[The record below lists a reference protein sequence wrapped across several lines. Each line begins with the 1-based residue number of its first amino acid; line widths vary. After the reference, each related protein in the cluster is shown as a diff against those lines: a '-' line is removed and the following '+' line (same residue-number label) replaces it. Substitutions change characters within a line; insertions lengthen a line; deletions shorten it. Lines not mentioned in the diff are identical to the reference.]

1 MDTNY
6 KRTVAG
12 SVGAGLGAI
21 FNATGRTY
29 YILEHKTNS
38 KYHHSGESQ
47 KIIVDQIEMGRD
59 SSCQVRFDEA
69 FETVSRRHAAIMRD
83 GSNWKLIPLSNTNA
97 TLVNGQPVQGERILN
112 SGDEIRLSSQG
123 PVMGFI
129 LPQGPQ
135 SLVKSIGLTERMSL
149 FRKQALRP
157 YKTAIWILFIVLIL
171 AVGGLVTWNI
181 LQSKNYETQLADM
194 KYEQQMISDEV
205 AAKDAEI
212 VALMQQLDNAEARAK
227 MTASEVRK
235 ANDAIKQYEA
245 EKEALVK
252 KQQAIE
258 ESISELN
265 KKVEETPKAAPA
277 PKVEKA
283 EPAAEVESKT
293 SEVVEPKQDAP
304 KPQATVA
311 DIKDCYNSVY
321 YVKMDDVSVFDK
333 DNKELVKFTTDYLI
347 GGTGFLLD
355 NGRFV
360 TARRVVE
367 PWFYYSGTKS
377 LGKDRRG
384 VTWTFSDIQA
394 AQSKEGFKVVANY
407 TAYAPN
413 GMNFKFKNTDIRG
426 DKDFENTESYYT
438 LEAYKLNVSLYRIF
452 RTQEVKLKRY
462 DMTTK
467 ADWVSMAKTD
477 QLQKGNGLAFD
488 AAYSVAPVGGNEV
501 VILGYPLGAGMK
513 NSESVNP
520 DKRINNINV
529 SGVNDKGVIE
539 LSSRRYQEGNDGAPV
554 LMNKDGKWVVIGI
567 LSHTDSADRDVVVP
581 ISYTK

>member
-21 FNATGRTY
+21 FNASGRTY

-38 KYHHSGESQ
+38 KYHQAGESQ
-47 KIIVDQIEMGRD
+47 KIIVDQVEMGRD
-59 SSCQVRFDEA
+59 SSCQVRFDES
-69 FETVSRRHAAIMRD
+69 FETVSRKHAAIVRD
-83 GSNWKLIPLSNTNA
+83 GSNWKLVPLSSTNA
-97 TLVNGQPVQGERILN
+97 TLVNGQPITGERVLN

-123 PVMGFI
+123 PVLGFI
-129 LPQGPQ
+129 LPQGAQ
-135 SLVKSIGLTERMSL
+135 SLVKSIGLTERMNL

-157 YKTAIWILFIVLIL
+157 YKTAIWCLFAVLII
-171 AVGGLVTWNI
+171 AVGALVAWN
-181 LQSKNYETQLADM
+181 LYQAKNYEQKLADM
-194 KYEQQMISDEV
+194 QFEQELIADEMM
-205 AAKDAEI
+205 AKDAEI
-212 VALMQQLDNAEARAK
+212 SALKGKINNAEARAR
-227 MTASEVRK
+227 MTAEEVRK
-235 ANDAIKQYEA
+235 ANETLEKYEA
-245 EKEALVK
+245 EKADLAK

-258 ESISELN
+258 ASIVELN
-265 KKVEETPKAAPA
+265 KKAEAPQPAKAAEKAASKAAEKAAPA
-277 PKVEKA
+277 AKA
-283 EPAAEVESKT
+283 EPAA
-293 SEVVEPKQDAP
+293 
-304 KPQATVA
+304 KPA

-321 YVKMDDVSVFDK
+321 YVKMDDVSVYDK
-333 DNKELVKFTTDYLI
+333 DNKELVMFTTDYLV

-367 PWFYYSGTKS
+367 PWFYYSASTS

-384 VTWTFSDIQA
+384 VSWTFADIQA

-426 DKDFENTESYYT
+426 DKAFESTDTYYT
-438 LEAYKLNVSLYRIF
+438 IETYKLNNTLYRLF
-452 RTQEVKLKRY
+452 RTQEIKLKRY
-462 DMTTK
+462 NKATR
-467 ADWVSMAKTD
+467 ADWVSMAKAD
-477 QLQKGNGLAFD
+477 QLQSGNGLAFD
-488 AAYSVAPVGGNEV
+488 AAYSLSPVSGTEV
-501 VILGYPLGAGMK
+501 TILGYPLGAGMK

-529 SGVNDKGVIE
+529 TGLNDQGVIE
-539 LSSRRYQEGNDGAPV
+539 LSSRRYTEGNDGAPV

>member
-21 FNATGRTY
+21 FNASGRTY

-38 KYHHSGESQ
+38 KYHQAGESQ
-47 KIIVDQIEMGRD
+47 KIIVDQVEMGRD
-59 SSCQVRFDEA
+59 SSCQVRFDES
-69 FETVSRRHAAIMRD
+69 FETVSRKHAAIVRD
-83 GSNWKLIPLSNTNA
+83 GSNWKLVPLSSTNA
-97 TLVNGQPVQGERILN
+97 TLVNGQPITGERVLN

-123 PVMGFI
+123 PVLGFI
-129 LPQGPQ
+129 LPQGAQ
-135 SLVKSIGLTERMSL
+135 SLVKSIGLTERMNL

-157 YKTAIWILFIVLIL
+157 YKTAIWCLFAVLII
-171 AVGGLVTWNI
+171 AVGALVAWN
-181 LQSKNYETQLADM
+181 LYQAKNYEQKLADM
-194 KYEQQMISDEV
+194 QFEQELIADEMM
-205 AAKDAEI
+205 AKDAEI
-212 VALMQQLDNAEARAK
+212 SALKGKINNAEARAR
-227 MTASEVRK
+227 MTAEEVRK
-235 ANDAIKQYEA
+235 ANETLEKYEA
-245 EKEALVK
+245 EKADLAK

-258 ESISELN
+258 ASIVELN
-265 KKVEETPKAAPA
+265 KKAEAPQPAKAAEKAASKAAEKAAPA
-277 PKVEKA
+277 AKA
-283 EPAAEVESKT
+283 EPAA
-293 SEVVEPKQDAP
+293 
-304 KPQATVA
+304 KPA

-321 YVKMDDVSVFDK
+321 YVKMDDVSVYDK
-333 DNKELVKFTTDYLI
+333 DNKELVKFTTDYLV

-367 PWFYYSGTKS
+367 PWFYYSASTS

-384 VTWTFSDIQA
+384 VSWTFADIQA
-394 AQSKEGFKVVANY
+394 AHSRDGFKVVANY

-413 GMNFKFKNTDIRG
+413 GMNFKFKNTDVRG
-426 DKDFENTESYYT
+426 DKGFESTDSYYT
-438 LEAYKLNVSLYRIF
+438 IESYKLNNTLYRIF
-452 RTQEVKLKRY
+452 RTQEIKLKRY
-462 DMTTK
+462 NKATR
-467 ADWVSMAKTD
+467 ADWVSMAKAD
-477 QLQKGNGLAFD
+477 QLQSGNGLAFD
-488 AAYSVAPVGGNEV
+488 AAYSLSPVSGTEV
-501 VILGYPLGAGMK
+501 TILGYPLGAGMK

-529 SGVNDKGVIE
+529 TGLNDQGVIE
-539 LSSRRYQEGNDGAPV
+539 LSSRRYTEGNDGAPV

>member
-38 KYHHSGESQ
+38 KFHHAGESQ

-69 FETVSRRHAAIMRD
+69 FETVSRKHAAIVRD
-83 GSNWKLIPLSNTNA
+83 GANCKLIPLSNTNA
-97 TLVNGQPVQGERILN
+97 TLVNGQPITGERILN

-129 LPQGPQ
+129 QPQGQQ
-135 SLVKSIGLTERMSL
+135 SLVKSIGLTERMNL

-171 AVGGLVTWNI
+171 AVGGLVAWN
-181 LQSKNYETQLADM
+181 LYQAKNYELQLEDM
-194 KYEQQMISDEV
+194 KIEQQIISDEM

-212 VALMQQLDNAEARAK
+212 TALMKQLDNAESRAQ
-227 MTASEVRK
+227 MTEAEVRK
-235 ANDAIKQYEA
+235 ANEAIAQYENEKA
-245 EKEALVK
+245 ELEK

-258 ESISELN
+258 ESIKQLN
-265 KKVEETPKAAPA
+265 KKVSDTPAQKPASKPAKKSEPVAETVTETAQETAAP
-277 PKVEKA
+277 V
-283 EPAAEVESKT
+283 
-293 SEVVEPKQDAP
+293 
-304 KPQATVA
+304 QAA

-321 YVKMDDVSVFDK
+321 YVKMDDVSVFDNE
-333 DNKELVKFTTDYLI
+333 NKELVKFTTDYLI

-360 TARRVVE
+360 TARRVIE

-384 VTWTFSDIQA
+384 VPWTFADIQA
-394 AQSKEGFKVVANY
+394 ALSRDGFKVVANY

-413 GMNFKFKNTDIRG
+413 GMNFKFKNTDVRG
-426 DKDFENTESYYT
+426 DKAFESTESYYT

-452 RTQEVKLKRY
+452 RTQTVKLKRY
-462 DMTTK
+462 DKTTK

-488 AAYSVAPVGGNEV
+488 TAYSVSPVGGNEV

-520 DKRINNINV
+520 DKRVNNINV
-529 SGVNDKGVIE
+529 TGLNDKGVIE
-539 LSSRRYQEGNDGAPV
+539 LASRRYQEGNDGAPV

>member
-21 FNATGRTY
+21 FNASGRTY

-38 KYHHSGESQ
+38 KYHQAGESQ
-47 KIIVDQIEMGRD
+47 KIIVDQVEMGRD
-59 SSCQVRFDEA
+59 SSCQVRFDES
-69 FETVSRRHAAIMRD
+69 FETVSRKHAAIVRD
-83 GSNWKLIPLSNTNA
+83 GSNWKLVPLSSTNA
-97 TLVNGQPVQGERILN
+97 TLVNGQPITGERVLN

-123 PVMGFI
+123 PVLGFI
-129 LPQGPQ
+129 LPQGAQ
-135 SLVKSIGLTERMSL
+135 SLVKSIGLTERMNL

-157 YKTAIWILFIVLIL
+157 YKTAIWCLFAVLII
-171 AVGGLVTWNI
+171 AVGALVAWN
-181 LQSKNYETQLADM
+181 LYQAKNYEQKLADM
-194 KYEQQMISDEV
+194 QFEQELIADEMM
-205 AAKDAEI
+205 AKDAEI
-212 VALMQQLDNAEARAK
+212 SALKGKINNAEARAR
-227 MTASEVRK
+227 MTADEVRK
-235 ANDAIKQYEA
+235 ANETLEKYEA
-245 EKEALVK
+245 EKADLAK

-258 ESISELN
+258 ASIVELN
-265 KKVEETPKAAPA
+265 KKAEAPQPAKAAEKAASKAAEKAAPA
-277 PKVEKA
+277 AKA
-283 EPAAEVESKT
+283 EPAA
-293 SEVVEPKQDAP
+293 
-304 KPQATVA
+304 KPA

-321 YVKMDDVSVFDK
+321 YVKMDDVSVYDK
-333 DNKELVKFTTDYLI
+333 DNKELVKFTTDYLV

-367 PWFYYSGTKS
+367 PWFYYSASTS

-384 VTWTFSDIQA
+384 VSWTFADIQA

-426 DKDFENTESYYT
+426 DKAFESTDTYYT
-438 LEAYKLNVSLYRIF
+438 IETYKLNNTLYRLF
-452 RTQEVKLKRY
+452 RTQEIKLKRY
-462 DMTTK
+462 NKATR
-467 ADWVSMAKTD
+467 ADWVSMAKAD
-477 QLQKGNGLAFD
+477 QLQSGNGLAFD
-488 AAYSVAPVGGNEV
+488 AAYSLSPVSGTEV
-501 VILGYPLGAGMK
+501 TILGYPLGAGMK

-529 SGVNDKGVIE
+529 TGLNDQGVIE
-539 LSSRRYQEGNDGAPV
+539 LSSRRYTEGNDGAPV

>member
-21 FNATGRTY
+21 FNASGRTY

-38 KYHHSGESQ
+38 RYHNVGESQ
-47 KIIVDQIEMGRD
+47 KIIVDQVELGRD

-69 FETVSRRHAAIMRD
+69 FETVSRKHAAIVRD
-83 GSNWKLIPLSNTNA
+83 GANWKLIPLSTTNA
-97 TLVNGQPVQGERILN
+97 TLVNGQPITSERILN

-129 LPQGPQ
+129 LPQGQQ
-135 SLVKSIGLTERMSL
+135 SLVKSIGLTERMNL

-157 YKTAIWILFIVLIL
+157 YKTAIWILFAVLIL
-171 AVGGLVTWNI
+171 SVGGLVAWNI
-181 LQSKNYETQLADM
+181 YEKNELMKEQEAIVAELA
-194 KYEQQMISDEV
+194 E
-205 AAKDAEI
+205 KDAEM
-212 VALMQQLDNAEARAK
+212 VALMQQLDDAEARAK
-227 MTASEVRK
+227 MTASEVSK
-235 ANDAIKQYEA
+235 ANAALSRYAA
-245 EKEALVK
+245 EKQELLK
-252 KQQAIE
+252 KQELIE
-258 ESISELN
+258 ESIKQIN
-265 KKVEETPKAAPA
+265 KKVNETPKAAP
-277 PKVEKA
+277 
-283 EPAAEVESKT
+283 
-293 SEVVEPKQDAP
+293 EPKAAQEPKAAP
-304 KPQATVA
+304 SAKKETAQAAAASAVETAKVA

-321 YVKMDDVSVFDK
+321 YVKMDDVSVFDNE
-333 DNKELVKFTTDYLI
+333 NKELVKFTTDYLI

-355 NGRFV
+355 NGRFI

-367 PWFYYSGTKS
+367 PWFYYSESKS

-384 VTWTFSDIQA
+384 VPWTFADIQA
-394 AQSKEGFKVVANY
+394 AQSKDGFKVVANY

-413 GMNFKFKNTDIRG
+413 GMNFKFKSTDFRG
-426 DKDFENTESYYT
+426 DNGFESTESYYT
-438 LEAYKLNVSLYRIF
+438 IETYKLNVSLYRIF
-452 RTQEVKLKRY
+452 RTQQIKLKKY
-462 DMTTK
+462 DKTTK

-477 QLQKGNGLAFD
+477 QLQKGSGLAFD
-488 AAYSVAPVGGNEV
+488 AAYSVAPIGGTEV
-501 VILGYPLGAGMK
+501 VILGYPLGTGMK

-520 DKRINNINV
+520 DKRVNNINV
-529 SGVNDKGVIE
+529 TGLNDIGVIE
-539 LSSRRYQEGNDGAPV
+539 LASRRYQEGNDGAPV

>member
-21 FNATGRTY
+21 FNASGRTY

-38 KYHHSGESQ
+38 KYHQAGESQ
-47 KIIVDQIEMGRD
+47 KIIVDQVEMGRD
-59 SSCQVRFDEA
+59 SSCQVRFDES
-69 FETVSRRHAAIMRD
+69 FETVSRKHAAIVRD
-83 GSNWKLIPLSNTNA
+83 GSNWKLVPLSSTNA
-97 TLVNGQPVQGERILN
+97 TLVNGQPITGERVLN

-123 PVMGFI
+123 PVLGFI
-129 LPQGPQ
+129 LPQGAQ
-135 SLVKSIGLTERMSL
+135 SLVKSIGLTERMNL

-157 YKTAIWILFIVLIL
+157 YKTAIWCLFAVLII
-171 AVGGLVTWNI
+171 AVGALVAWN
-181 LQSKNYETQLADM
+181 LYQAKNYEQKLADM
-194 KYEQQMISDEV
+194 QFEQELIADEMM
-205 AAKDAEI
+205 AKDAEI
-212 VALMQQLDNAEARAK
+212 SALKGKINNAEARAR
-227 MTASEVRK
+227 MTAEEVRK
-235 ANDAIKQYEA
+235 ANETLEKYEA
-245 EKEALVK
+245 EKADLAK

-258 ESISELN
+258 ASIVELN
-265 KKVEETPKAAPA
+265 KKAEAPQPAKAVEKAASKAAEKAAPA
-277 PKVEKA
+277 AKA
-283 EPAAEVESKT
+283 EPAA
-293 SEVVEPKQDAP
+293 
-304 KPQATVA
+304 KPA

-321 YVKMDDVSVFDK
+321 YVKMDDVSVYDK
-333 DNKELVKFTTDYLI
+333 DNKELVKFTTDYLV

-367 PWFYYSGTKS
+367 PWFYYSASTS

-384 VTWTFSDIQA
+384 VSWTFADIQA
-394 AQSKEGFKVVANY
+394 AQSKDGFKVVANY

-426 DKDFENTESYYT
+426 DKAFESTDTYYT
-438 LEAYKLNVSLYRIF
+438 IETYKLNNTLYRLF
-452 RTQEVKLKRY
+452 RTQEIKLKRY
-462 DMTTK
+462 NKATR
-467 ADWVSMAKTD
+467 ADWVSMAKAD
-477 QLQKGNGLAFD
+477 QLQNGNGLAFD
-488 AAYSVAPVGGNEV
+488 AAYSLSPVSGTEV
-501 VILGYPLGAGMK
+501 TILGYPLGAGMK

-529 SGVNDKGVIE
+529 TGLNDQGVIE
-539 LSSRRYQEGNDGAPV
+539 LSSRRYTEGNDGAPV

>member
-38 KYHHSGESQ
+38 KFHNAGESQ
-47 KIIVDQIEMGRD
+47 KIIVDQVELGRD

-69 FETVSRRHAAIMRD
+69 FETVSRRHAAIVRD

-97 TLVNGQPVQGERILN
+97 TLVNGMPIQAETILN

-129 LPQGPQ
+129 LPQGQQ

-157 YKTAIWILFIVLIL
+157 YKTALWILFIVLIL

-181 LQSKNYETQLADM
+181 LQSKEYESRLADM
-194 KYEQQMISDEV
+194 QYEQQMISEEM
-205 AAKDAEI
+205 ATKDAEI

-227 MTASEVRK
+227 MTAAEVRK
-235 ANDAIKQYEA
+235 ANEAIQQYESEKA
-245 EKEALVK
+245 ELAK

-258 ESISELN
+258 ASISELS
-265 KKVEETPKAAPA
+265 KKVEEPKAAPA
-277 PKVEKA
+277 PKAPKKETPKA
-283 EPAAEVESKT
+283 EPVKAQQEEEAPVTTAAPV
-293 SEVVEPKQDAP
+293 A
-304 KPQATVA
+304 AA

-321 YVKMDDVSVFDK
+321 YVKMDDVSVFDQ

-347 GGTGFLLD
+347 GGTGFLLE

-360 TARRVVE
+360 TARRVIE
-367 PWFYYSGTKS
+367 PWFYYNGKKS

-394 AQSKEGFKVVANY
+394 AQSRAGFKVVANY

-426 DKDFENTESYYT
+426 DKGFESTESYYT

-452 RTQEVKLKRY
+452 RTQEVKIRRY
-462 DMTTK
+462 DKTTK

-488 AAYSVAPVGGNEV
+488 ESYSVSPVGGNEV
-501 VILGYPLGAGMK
+501 VILGYPLGTGMK

-520 DKRINNINV
+520 DKRTNNVNV
-529 SGVNDKGVIE
+529 TGLNDKGVIE
-539 LSSRRYQEGNDGAPV
+539 LASRRYQEGNDGAPV
-554 LMNKDGKWVVIGI
+554 LMNKDGKWVVVGI

>member
-38 KYHHSGESQ
+38 KYHHAGESQ
-47 KIIVDQIEMGRD
+47 KIIVDQIELGRD

-69 FETVSRRHAAIMRD
+69 FETVSRRHAAIVRD

-97 TLVNGQPVQGERILN
+97 TLVNGQPISNERILN

-129 LPQGPQ
+129 MPQGQQ
-135 SLVKSIGLTERMSL
+135 SLVKSIGLTERMNL

-171 AVGGLVTWNI
+171 AVGGLVGWNVW
-181 LQSKNYETQLADM
+181 QSKNYEAQLADM
-194 KYEQQMISDEV
+194 QFEQQMISDEM
-205 AAKDAEI
+205 AAKEAEI
-212 VALMQQLDNAEARAK
+212 SALTSKLNNAETRAR
-227 MTASEVRK
+227 MTASDVRK
-235 ANDAIKQYEA
+235 ANEAIQQYEA
-245 EKEALVK
+245 EKAELAK
-252 KQQAIE
+252 KQQEIE
-258 ESISELN
+258 ASINELN
-265 KKVEETPKAAPA
+265 KKVEEEPVAP
-277 PKVEKA
+277 
-283 EPAAEVESKT
+283 
-293 SEVVEPKQDAP
+293 VVEEKNQLEKVAETETPVA
-304 KPQATVA
+304 QAA
-311 DIKDCYNSVY
+311 DIQDCYNSVY
-321 YVKMDDVSVFDK
+321 YVKMDEVTVFDK
-333 DNKELVKFTTDYLI
+333 DNKELVRFTTDYLI
-347 GGTGFLLD
+347 GGTGFILD
-355 NGRFV
+355 NGRFI

-367 PWFYYSGTKS
+367 PWFYYSGSKV

-384 VTWTFSDIQA
+384 VSWTFKDIQA
-394 AQSKEGFKVVANY
+394 ALSREGYKVVANY

-413 GMNFKFKNTDIRG
+413 GMNFKFKNTDVRG
-426 DKDFENTESYYT
+426 DRGFESTDSYYV
-438 LEAYKLNVSLYRIF
+438 LEAYKLNASLYRLF
-452 RTQEVKLKRY
+452 RTQEIKLKSY
-462 DMTTK
+462 DKTTK
-467 ADWVSMAKTD
+467 ADWVSMAKAD
-477 QLQKGNGLAFD
+477 QLQKGNGLPFD
-488 AAYSVAPVGGNEV
+488 VSYSVSPVSGTEV

-520 DKRINNINV
+520 DKRINNVNV
-529 SGVNDKGVIE
+529 TGLNDKGVIE

-554 LMNKDGKWVVIGI
+554 LINKDGKWVVIGI
-567 LSHTDSADRDVVVP
+567 LSHTDSSDRDVVVP

>member
-21 FNATGRTY
+21 FNASGRTY

-38 KYHHSGESQ
+38 KYHQAGESQ
-47 KIIVDQIEMGRD
+47 KIIVDQVEMGRD
-59 SSCQVRFDEA
+59 SSCQVRFDES
-69 FETVSRRHAAIMRD
+69 FETVSRKHAAIVRD
-83 GSNWKLIPLSNTNA
+83 GSNWKLVPLSSTNA
-97 TLVNGQPVQGERILN
+97 TLVNGQPITGERVLN

-123 PVMGFI
+123 PVLGFI
-129 LPQGPQ
+129 LPQGAQ
-135 SLVKSIGLTERMSL
+135 SLVKSIGLTERMNL

-157 YKTAIWILFIVLIL
+157 YKTAIWCLFAVLII
-171 AVGGLVTWNI
+171 AVGALVAWN
-181 LQSKNYETQLADM
+181 LYQAKNYEQKLADM
-194 KYEQQMISDEV
+194 QFEQELIADEMM
-205 AAKDAEI
+205 AKDAEI
-212 VALMQQLDNAEARAK
+212 SALKGKINNAEARAR
-227 MTASEVRK
+227 MTAEEVRK
-235 ANDAIKQYEA
+235 ANETLEKYEA
-245 EKEALVK
+245 EKADLAK

-258 ESISELN
+258 ASIVELN
-265 KKVEETPKAAPA
+265 KKAEAPQPAKAAEKAASKAAEKAAPA
-277 PKVEKA
+277 AKA
-283 EPAAEVESKT
+283 EPAA
-293 SEVVEPKQDAP
+293 
-304 KPQATVA
+304 KPA

-321 YVKMDDVSVFDK
+321 YVKMDDVSVYDK
-333 DNKELVKFTTDYLI
+333 DNKELVKFTTDYLV

-367 PWFYYSGTKS
+367 PWFYYSASTS

-384 VTWTFSDIQA
+384 VSWTFADIQA
-394 AQSKEGFKVVANY
+394 AQSKDGFKVVANY

-426 DKDFENTESYYT
+426 DKAFESTDTYYT
-438 LEAYKLNVSLYRIF
+438 IETYKLNNTLYRLF
-452 RTQEVKLKRY
+452 RTQEIKLKRY
-462 DMTTK
+462 NKATR
-467 ADWVSMAKTD
+467 ADWVSMAKAD
-477 QLQKGNGLAFD
+477 QLQNGNGLAFD
-488 AAYSVAPVGGNEV
+488 AAYSLSPVSGTEV
-501 VILGYPLGAGMK
+501 TILGYPLGAGMK

-529 SGVNDKGVIE
+529 TGLNDQGVIE
-539 LSSRRYQEGNDGAPV
+539 LSSRRYTEGNDGAPV

>member
-21 FNATGRTY
+21 FNASGRTY

-38 KYHHSGESQ
+38 KYHQAGESQ
-47 KIIVDQIEMGRD
+47 KIIVDQVEMGRD
-59 SSCQVRFDEA
+59 SSCQVRFDES
-69 FETVSRRHAAIMRD
+69 FETVSRKHAAIVRD
-83 GSNWKLIPLSNTNA
+83 GSNWKLVPLSSTNA
-97 TLVNGQPVQGERILN
+97 TLVNGQPITGERVLN

-123 PVMGFI
+123 PVLGFI
-129 LPQGPQ
+129 LPQGAQ
-135 SLVKSIGLTERMSL
+135 SLVKSIGLTERMNL

-157 YKTAIWILFIVLIL
+157 YKTAIWCLFAVLII
-171 AVGGLVTWNI
+171 AVGALVAWN
-181 LQSKNYETQLADM
+181 LYQAKNYEQKLADM
-194 KYEQQMISDEV
+194 QFEQELIADEMM
-205 AAKDAEI
+205 AKDAEI
-212 VALMQQLDNAEARAK
+212 SALKGKINNAEARAR
-227 MTASEVRK
+227 MTAEEVRK
-235 ANDAIKQYEA
+235 ANETLEKYEA
-245 EKEALVK
+245 EKADLAK

-258 ESISELN
+258 ASIVELN
-265 KKVEETPKAAPA
+265 KKAEAPQPAKAAEKVASKAVEKAAPA
-277 PKVEKA
+277 AKA
-283 EPAAEVESKT
+283 EPAA
-293 SEVVEPKQDAP
+293 
-304 KPQATVA
+304 KPA

-321 YVKMDDVSVFDK
+321 YVKMDDVSVYDK
-333 DNKELVKFTTDYLI
+333 DNKELVKFTTDYLV

-367 PWFYYSGTKS
+367 PWFYYSASTS

-384 VTWTFSDIQA
+384 VSWTFADIQA

-426 DKDFENTESYYT
+426 DKAFESTDTYYT
-438 LEAYKLNVSLYRIF
+438 IETYKLNNTLYRLF
-452 RTQEVKLKRY
+452 RTQEIKLKRY
-462 DMTTK
+462 NKATR
-467 ADWVSMAKTD
+467 ADWVSMAKAD
-477 QLQKGNGLAFD
+477 QLQSGNGLAFD
-488 AAYSVAPVGGNEV
+488 AAYSLSPVSGTEV
-501 VILGYPLGAGMK
+501 TILGYPLGAGMK

-529 SGVNDKGVIE
+529 TGLNDQGVIE
-539 LSSRRYQEGNDGAPV
+539 LSSRRYTEGNDGAPV
-554 LMNKDGKWVVIGI
+554 LMNKEGKWVVIGI

>member
-21 FNATGRTY
+21 FNASGRTY

-38 KYHHSGESQ
+38 KYHQAGESQ
-47 KIIVDQIEMGRD
+47 KIIVDQVEMGRD
-59 SSCQVRFDEA
+59 SSCQVRFDES
-69 FETVSRRHAAIMRD
+69 FETVSRKHAAIVRD
-83 GSNWKLIPLSNTNA
+83 GSNWKLIPLSSTNA
-97 TLVNGQPVQGERILN
+97 TLVNGQPITGERVLN

-123 PVMGFI
+123 PVLGFI
-129 LPQGPQ
+129 LPQGAQ
-135 SLVKSIGLTERMSL
+135 SLVKSIGLTERMNL

-157 YKTAIWILFIVLIL
+157 YKTAIWCLFAVLII
-171 AVGGLVTWNI
+171 AVGALVAWN
-181 LQSKNYETQLADM
+181 LYQAKNYEQKLADM
-194 KYEQQMISDEV
+194 QFEQELIADEMM
-205 AAKDAEI
+205 AKDAEI
-212 VALMQQLDNAEARAK
+212 SALKGKINNAETRAR
-227 MTASEVRK
+227 MTAEEVRK
-235 ANDAIKQYEA
+235 ANETLEKYEA
-245 EKEALVK
+245 EKADLAK

-258 ESISELN
+258 ASIVELN
-265 KKVEETPKAAPA
+265 KKAEAPQPAKAAEKATAKAAEKAAPA
-277 PKVEKA
+277 AKA
-283 EPAAEVESKT
+283 EPAA
-293 SEVVEPKQDAP
+293 
-304 KPQATVA
+304 KPA

-321 YVKMDDVSVFDK
+321 YVKMDDVSVYDK
-333 DNKELVKFTTDYLI
+333 DNKELVKFTTDYLV

-367 PWFYYSGTKS
+367 PWFYYSASTS

-384 VTWTFSDIQA
+384 VSWTFADIQA
-394 AQSKEGFKVVANY
+394 AQSREGFKVVANY

-426 DKDFENTESYYT
+426 DKAFESTDTYYT
-438 LEAYKLNVSLYRIF
+438 IETYKLNNTLYRLF
-452 RTQEVKLKRY
+452 RTQEIKLKRY
-462 DMTTK
+462 NKATR
-467 ADWVSMAKTD
+467 ADWISMAKAD
-477 QLQKGNGLAFD
+477 QLQSGNGLAFD
-488 AAYSVAPVGGNEV
+488 AAYSLSPVSGTEV
-501 VILGYPLGAGMK
+501 TILGYPLGAGMK

-529 SGVNDKGVIE
+529 TGLNDQGVIE
-539 LSSRRYQEGNDGAPV
+539 LSSRRYTEGNDGAPV

>member
-21 FNATGRTY
+21 FNASGRTY

-38 KYHHSGESQ
+38 KYHQAGESQ
-47 KIIVDQIEMGRD
+47 KIIVDQVEMGRD

-69 FETVSRRHAAIMRD
+69 FETVSRRHAAIVRD
-83 GSNWKLIPLSNTNA
+83 GQNWKLIPLSSTNA
-97 TLVNGQPVQGERILN
+97 TFVNGQPISGERILN

-129 LPQGPQ
+129 LPQGQQ
-135 SLVKSIGLTERMSL
+135 SLVKSIGLTERMNL
-149 FRKQALRP
+149 FRQQALRP
-157 YKTAIWILFIVLIL
+157 YKTALWCLFAVLIL
-171 AVGGLVTWNI
+171 AVGGLVAWN
-181 LQSKNYETQLADM
+181 LYQAKNYEQKLADM
-194 KYEQQMISDEV
+194 QFEQELIADEMI
-205 AAKDAEI
+205 AKEAEI
-212 VALMQQLDNAEARAK
+212 SALKGKINSAESRAR
-227 MTASEVRK
+227 MTAEEVRK
-235 ANDAIKQYEA
+235 ANEALEKYEA
-245 EKEALVK
+245 EKADLVK

-258 ESISELN
+258 ASIEELN
-265 KKVEETPKAAPA
+265 QKAAEEPKPA
-277 PKVEKA
+277 K
-283 EPAAEVESKT
+283 AAE
-293 SEVVEPKQDAP
+293 
-304 KPQATVA
+304 KPAKATETAETAQADPAKPA

-321 YVKMDDVSVFDK
+321 YVKMDDVSVYDK

-347 GGTGFLLD
+347 GGTGFLLE
-355 NGRFV
+355 NGRFI
-360 TARRVVE
+360 TARRVIE
-367 PWFYYSGTKS
+367 PWFYYSSTKS

-384 VTWTFSDIQA
+384 VTWTFADIQA
-394 AQSKEGFKVVANY
+394 AQSRDGFKIVANY

-413 GMNFKFKNTDIRG
+413 GMNFKFKNTDVRG
-426 DKDFENTESYYT
+426 DKAFETTESYYT
-438 LEAYKLNVSLYRIF
+438 IETYKLNVSLYRIF
-452 RTQEVKLKRY
+452 RTQEIKLKRY
-462 DMTTK
+462 NKATK
-467 ADWVSMAKTD
+467 ADWVSMAKAD
-477 QLQKGNGLAFD
+477 QKQSGNGLAYD
-488 AAYSVAPVGGNEV
+488 ATYSLSPVSGTEV

-529 SGVNDKGVIE
+529 TGLNDHGVIE
-539 LSSRRYQEGNDGAPV
+539 LSSCRYNEGNDGAPV